1 MNTMGNDLINI
12 YRNFLKDTIRK
23 KIDFSQTDQSKG
35 MDVPLIQK
43 EYFPDQKIIDLPK
56 KEEWESIKDISLC
69 SAFQRRQ
76 SRRRYNKKPIELDE
90 LSFLLWSTQ
99 GVRQIID
106 PRRAFRMVPS
116 AGCRHSFETYL
127 LIFNVTG
134 LDEGIYRYLPV
145 EHSLV
150 FEGYQKS
157 LYKKITEASFGQSF
171 IGKAAVVF
179 IWTTIPYRM
188 EWRYDIA
195 AHRVIAIDAGHVC
208 QNLYLACEAI
218 DSGTCAIAA
227 FDQEKMD
234 QLLNVDGN
242 DEFVIYLAPVG
253 KIS

>member
-1 MNTMGNDLINI
+1 MKNYSINSNR
-12 YRNFLKDTIRK
+12 YFLKDSIRK
-23 KIDFSQTDQSKG
+23 EVDFSQTDQNRG
-35 MDVPLIQK
+35 IDAPLIQK
-43 EYFPDQKIIDLPK
+43 EYSSDQKIIRLPNK
-56 KEEWESIKDISLC
+56 DDWKSIKDTSLC
-69 SAFQRRQ
+69 SALQRRQ
-76 SRRRYNKKPIELDE
+76 SRRQYNKNSIKLDE

-99 GVRQIID
+99 GIRHRID
-106 PRRAFRMVPS
+106 ARRAFRMVPS

-127 LIFNVTG
+127 LIFNVAG
-134 LDEGIYRYLPV
+134 LDIGIYRYLPIDN
-145 EHSLV
+145 SLL
-150 FEGYQKS
+150 FESSQNGLS
-157 LYKKITEASFGQSF
+157 KKITDAAFGQSF
-171 IGKAAVVF
+171 IGRAAVVF

-188 EWRYDIA
+188 EWRYGLA

-234 QLLNVDGN
+234 QLINIDGK